1 MPRERMTEL
10 LKIAYAQQSNNGIAN
25 AENNCAQRVLL
36 FRIEGDC
43 TTGEREQ
50 GDRQPYFGVIVQNF
64 VQSDRRQF
72 YEKNHRLT
80 DEKEHK
86 AF

>member
-10 LKIAYAQQSNNGIAN
+10 LKIAHAQQSNNGIAD

-50 GDRQPYFGVIVQNF
+50 GDRQPYFGVIVTELCPIRSKA
-64 VQSDRRQF
+64 VLR
-72 YEKNHRLT
+72 EKSPA
-80 DEKEHK
+80 D
-86 AF
+86 